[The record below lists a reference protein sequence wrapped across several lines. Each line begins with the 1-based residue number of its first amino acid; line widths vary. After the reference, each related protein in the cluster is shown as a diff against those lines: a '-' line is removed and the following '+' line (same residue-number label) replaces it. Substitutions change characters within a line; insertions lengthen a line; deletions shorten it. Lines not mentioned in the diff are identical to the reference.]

1 MEVLYLPE
9 CLFVLLL
16 MHMLFCGAVVV
27 NVVAVLGIIFTAVFN
42 WKIGWR
48 WLVPSQS
55 FMSKLWL
62 LHKFRTTY
70 RLKFSFFYSFRAYL
84 RHFSQIFSTDFVEI
98 DKGDISRDGE
108 GPQGTNNVIF
118 SLSLSFEQIIAWNF
132 HFS

>member
-27 NVVAVLGIIFTAVFN
+27 NVVAVLGINFTAVSY
-42 WKIGWR
+42 WKIGWH

-70 RLKFSFFYSFRAYL
+70 RLKFSFFIVLEPIYAIFPKFSPPILLKLTRGIFQGMEKGPRVLTMPYL
-84 RHFSQIFSTDFVEI
+84 V
-98 DKGDISRDGE
+98 
-108 GPQGTNNVIF
+108 
-118 SLSLSFEQIIAWNF
+118 SLLCFE
-132 HFS
+132 